1 MDHGMGKRGK
11 QMQTEILSILRDS
24 KSPHSAYTLLDRLQ
38 ETHPKIAP
46 PTVYRALAA
55 LGERGQIHRLESLN
69 AYVACQSEAHHQT
82 SVLSICED
90 CGVVEETFEPD
101 IFSRLSAALRKSG
114 FSAQRH
120 IIEVNGICASCGP
133 AQAAV

>member
-1 MDHGMGKRGK
+1 MGKRGK

-24 KSPHSAYTLLDRLQ
+24 RSSHSAYTLLDRLQ
-38 ETHPKIAP
+38 ETYPKIAP

-69 AYVACQSEAHHQT
+69 AYVACQSVAHTQT

>member
-1 MDHGMGKRGK
+1 
-11 QMQTEILSILRDS
+11 MQTAVLAILRDS

-38 ETHPKIAP
+38 ETYPKIAP

-55 LGERGQIHRLESLN
+55 LVERGQIHRLESLN
-69 AYVACQSEAHHQT
+69 AYVACQSEAHHQA

-90 CGVVEETFEPD
+90 CGVVAENFEPD

-133 AQAAV
+133 AQAAI

>member
-1 MDHGMGKRGK
+1 MGKRGK

-24 KSPHSAYTLLDRLQ
+24 KNPHSAYTLLDRLQ
-38 ETHPKIAP
+38 ETYPKIAP
-46 PTVYRALAA
+46 PTVYRALAT
-55 LGERGQIHRLESLN
+55 LVERGQIHRLESLN

-82 SVLSICED
+82 SVLSICDD

-101 IFSRLSAALRKSG
+101 IVSRLSAALRKSG

>member
-1 MDHGMGKRGK
+1 MEQSMGKRGEEI
-11 QMQTEILSILRDS
+11 QTAVLAILRTSDC
-24 KSPHSAYTLLDRLQ
+24 PHSAYDLLESLKDIY
-38 ETHPKIAP
+38 PKIAP
-46 PTVYRALAA
+46 PTVYRALAT

-69 AYVACQSEAHHQT
+69 AYVACQSEAHHQA

-90 CGVVEETFEPD
+90 CGAVAENFEPD

-133 AQAAV
+133 AQAAI

>member
-1 MDHGMGKRGK
+1 MGKRGEE
-11 QMQTEILSILRDS
+11 MQTAVLAILRDS

-38 ETHPKIAP
+38 ETYPKIAP
-46 PTVYRALAA
+46 PTVYRALAT
-55 LGERGQIHRLESLN
+55 LVERGQIHRLESLN
-69 AYVACQSEAHHQT
+69 AYVACQSEAHHQA

-90 CGVVEETFEPD
+90 CGIVEETFEPD

-133 AQAAV
+133 SQAKV

>member
-1 MDHGMGKRGK
+1 MGKRGK

-38 ETHPKIAP
+38 ETYPKIAP

-55 LGERGQIHRLESLN
+55 LVERGQIHRLESLN
-69 AYVACQSEAHHQT
+69 AYVACQSEAHRQA

-120 IIEVNGICASCGP
+120 IIEVNGICANCGP

>member
-1 MDHGMGKRGK
+1 MGKRGK

-24 KSPHSAYTLLDRLQ
+24 RSPHSAYTLLDRLQ
-38 ETHPKIAP
+38 ETYPKIAP

-69 AYVACQSEAHHQT
+69 AYVACQSEAHYQT

-101 IFSRLSAALRKSG
+101 IFSLLSAALRKSG

>member
-1 MDHGMGKRGK
+1 MGKRGEE
-11 QMQTEILSILRDS
+11 MQTAVLAILRDS

-38 ETHPKIAP
+38 ETYPKIAP

>member
-1 MDHGMGKRGK
+1 MGKRGEEI
-11 QMQTEILSILRDS
+11 QTAVLAILRTSDC
-24 KSPHSAYTLLDRLQ
+24 PHSAYDLLESLKDIY
-38 ETHPKIAP
+38 PKIAP
-46 PTVYRALAA
+46 PTVYRALAT

-69 AYVACQSEAHHQT
+69 AYVACQSEAHHQA

-90 CGVVEETFEPD
+90 CGAVAENFEPD

-133 AQAAV
+133 AQAAI

>member
-1 MDHGMGKRGK
+1 MGKRGK

-38 ETHPKIAP
+38 ETYPKIAP

-55 LGERGQIHRLESLN
+55 LVERGQIHRLESLN
-69 AYVACQSEAHHQT
+69 AYVACQSEAHRQA

-90 CGVVEETFEPD
+90 CGIVEETFEPD

-133 AQAAV
+133 SQADA

>member
-1 MDHGMGKRGK
+1 MGKRGEE
-11 QMQTEILSILRDS
+11 MQTAVLAILRDS

-38 ETHPKIAP
+38 ETYPKIAP

-55 LGERGQIHRLESLN
+55 LVERGQIHRLESLN

-90 CGVVEETFEPD
+90 CGIVEETFDPD